1 MKRKLQIAIAAG
13 MLSTLSLAQE
23 AGHNVIYE
31 RHGNFEGA
39 VGARPL
45 SEEELRL
52 VTAIGPQTFQFVTS
66 ESFRFE
72 GNPVKNAPYSA
83 EAVTET
89 TQSLADGN
97 RISRKTKS
105 TLYRD
110 SEGRTRR
117 EETLGAIGP
126 WASGDPHAQMIS
138 ISDPVSKINLILD
151 TTNKT
156 ARKMPSPKFASE
168 ALHTAQQKL
177 AEMKQVYTVNHPDVK
192 KAEANVRELHVE
204 GTTESDPTA
213 AEAKMHAEMM
223 MTMHQPGTT
232 LRFSPDKNSQKES
245 LGTQAIEGVQAE
257 GTRTTYTIE
266 PGSIGNDLPIKI
278 VSERWYSPELHTVV
292 MSKNSDPRMGDTT
305 YRLTNINRSE
315 PSPSLFQA
323 PPDYTIVPEGKVI
336 MKSKE

>member
-23 AGHNVIYE
+23 PRQNVIYE
-31 RHGNFEGA
+31 RHGTLERSDG
-39 VGARPL
+39 V
-45 SEEELRL
+45 
-52 VTAIGPQTFQFVTS
+52 QTFQVVTS

-72 GNPVKNAPYSA
+72 GNLVKNAPYSA

-105 TLYRD
+105 NLYRD

-138 ISDPVSKINLILD
+138 INDPVSKTNLMLD
-151 TTNKT
+151 TNNKT
-156 ARKMPSPKFASE
+156 ARKMPSPKVMSE
-168 ALHTAQQKL
+168 ALNTAQQKL
-177 AEMKQVYTVNHPDVK
+177 AELKQVYTVNHPDVK
-192 KAEANVRELHVE
+192 KAEANVA
-204 GTTESDPTA
+204 D
-213 AEAKMHAEMM
+213 AKMHAEMM
-223 MTMHQPGTT
+223 MTMHPPGTT
-232 LRFSPDKNSQKES
+232 LSMSSEKNAQQES
-245 LGTQAIEGVQAE
+245 LGTQMIEGVQAE
-257 GTRTTYTIE
+257 GMRTTITI
-266 PGSIGNDLPIKI
+266 PAGTIGNDLPINV
-278 VSERWYSPELHTVV
+278 VSERWYSPELQTVV
-292 MSKNSDPRMGDTT
+292 MSKRSDPRMGDTI

-323 PPDYTIVPEGKVI
+323 PPDYTMVSDGKVI
-336 MKSKE
+336 MKSKD

>member
-1 MKRKLQIAIAAG
+1 MQMKRKLQIAIAAG

-23 AGHNVIYE
+23 AGHNVIFE
-31 RHGNFEGA
+31 RHGAIEGA
-39 VGARPL
+39 A
-45 SEEELRL
+45 
-52 VTAIGPQTFQFVTS
+52 GPQTFQFVTS

-72 GNPVKNAPYSA
+72 GNTVKNAPYSA

-126 WASGDPHAQMIS
+126 WASGDQHAQMIS
-138 ISDPVSKINLILD
+138 INDPVSKTNLILD
-151 TTNKT
+151 TTYKT
-156 ARKMPSPKFASE
+156 ARKMPSPKLVSE
-168 ALHTAQQKL
+168 AMSALHTAQQKVE
-177 AEMKQVYTVNHPDVK
+177 ARKTEM
-192 KAEANVRELHVE
+192 HVQ
-204 GTTESDPTA
+204 GTTDSDPTA
-213 AEAKMHAEMM
+213 AGAKMHAEMM
-223 MTMHQPGTT
+223 MTMHEPGMT
-232 LRFSPDKNSQKES
+232 LSLSSDKNAQKES
-245 LGTQAIEGVQAE
+245 LGTQMMEGVQAE
-257 GTRTTYTIE
+257 GTRTTFTIE
-266 PGSIGNDLPIKI
+266 AGSIGNDLPIKI
-278 VSERWYSPELHTVV
+278 VSERWYSPELQTVV
-292 MSKNSDPRMGDTT
+292 MSKNSDPRMGDTI

-323 PPDYTIVPEGKVI
+323 PSDYTVVPDGRVI